1 MRPLRIFLSTI
12 YLGVL
17 QLNGQSVI
25 INEFSQG
32 SDGGKEWVELLVI
45 SDGVDLRGWELGDN
59 DDGAWDGI
67 AELSDHTDWSSLP
80 SGTLIVLFNS
90 GDVDATIVEA
100 GGEDTDY
107 GDKVVLIGID
117 NTTYLTDTGAWG
129 STSGAFA
136 NSDGDDVPAIRDAGD
151 NIIHDMAVTHPSAT
165 VPGPGS
171 GQVKYYTGN
180 TVEGIT
186 DDANWVE
193 AASSSGTPGELNGG
207 DNSNWADQSLPVELS
222 EWFAATYSDR
232 VELHW
237 TTESELENQGFLLE
251 RGTPPVEIACP
262 AEAGQRRR
270 VETYGDYTVIAT
282 FTTHAN
288 LIGHGSTT
296 TESNY
301 SFTDHHVESGYT
313 YLYRLSDVD
322 YQGNTH
328 EHPELKVTIP
338 QASPSKTVDLQIHP
352 NPSNSDVVITVELPA
367 ANQPLKMDIYD
378 LRGKRIRQLYSGTPS
393 SRTLTKAWDGLDDAN
408 ISVASGTY
416 IVKVHGAGISGV
428 KSVTWVQ

>member
-1 MRPLRIFLSTI
+1 MRYLHVILSSIIF
-12 YLGVL
+12 GVL
-17 QLNGQSVI
+17 QVNAQSVI
-25 INEFSQG
+25 INECSQG
-32 SDGGKEWVELLVI
+32 SDGGKEWVELLVV

-59 DDGAWDGI
+59 DDGSWD
-67 AELSDHTDWSSLP
+67 ALAAFTDHSDLSSVS
-80 SGTLIVLFNS
+80 SGTRIVLFNS
-90 GDVDATIVEA
+90 GDVDGTIVEA
-100 GGEDTDY
+100 GGEDTDF
-107 GDKVVLIGID
+107 GDKVVLLGIN

-129 STSGAFA
+129 STSGAFS
-136 NSDGDDVPAIRDAGD
+136 NSDGDDLPAIRDAAD
-151 NIIHDMAVTHPSAT
+151 NIVHDMAVTHPSAT

-186 DDANWVE
+186 HDENWVV

-222 EWFAATYSDR
+222 AWYATAYPDW

-237 TTESELENQGFLLE
+237 TTESELENQGFILE
-251 RGTPPVEIACP
+251 RYLMVDCAPDVEP
-262 AEAGQRRR
+262 AETPGAYVQL
-270 VETYGDYTVIAT
+270 AS
-282 FTTHAN
+282 FTSHPT
-288 LIGHGSTT
+288 LLGHGSTT

-301 SFTDHHVESGYT
+301 SFTDNQVESGCT

-338 QASPSKTVDLQIHP
+338 QASTTKTVDLQIHP

-367 ANQPLKMDIYD
+367 ANQPIKMDIHD
-378 LRGKRIRQLYSGTPS
+378 LRGKQIRQLYSGTPS
-393 SRTLTKAWDGLDDAN
+393 ARTLTQTWDGLDHGN